1 MPSATRNTNASSGSD
16 GSTPA
21 KPKTCSKKKIP
32 VPSAA
37 KNDRIT
43 EATSST
49 GASSERSRI
58 ARITSTTMSA
68 SGRTTKLSRVADS
81 R

>member
-1 MPSATRNTNASSGSD
+1 MPANPN
-16 GSTPA
+16 
-21 KPKTCSKKKIP
+21 TCSKKKMP

-37 KNDRIT
+37 KKDRIT

-49 GASSERSRI
+49 GASRERSRM
-58 ARITSTTMSA
+58 ARITSTTRSA